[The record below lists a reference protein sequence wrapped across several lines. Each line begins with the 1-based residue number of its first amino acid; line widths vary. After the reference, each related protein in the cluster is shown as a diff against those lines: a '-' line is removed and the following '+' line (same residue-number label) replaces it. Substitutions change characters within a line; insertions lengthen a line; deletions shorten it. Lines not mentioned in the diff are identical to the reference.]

1 MVSSIESSVGTERKV
16 VTALPGPKSQEMH
29 ARRKNVVSAGVTNGY
44 PVYIDRAEGA
54 IIVDI
59 DGNHILDLGS
69 GIAVTT
75 IGHAVPELV
84 AAVSEQVAKF
94 THTCF
99 MVTPYEAYVQ
109 VCEALNELT
118 PGTHEKRSALFNS
131 GAEAVE
137 NAVKIAR
144 HATGRQAV
152 VVFDHAYHG
161 RTNLT
166 MALTAKN
173 MPYRDGFGPF
183 APEVYRVPMSY
194 PYRDGLSG
202 AEAAAKAIA
211 QIEIQVG
218 AKNVAAVLIEPI
230 QGEGGFV
237 VPAEGFLPALS
248 KWTTDNGVVFIADEI
263 QSGFGRT
270 GAWFAVEHE
279 GVIPDMITTA
289 KGLGGGMP
297 ISGVTGRAELMDAV
311 HEGGL
316 GGTYGG
322 NPVTA
327 VAALASIN
335 FMKDRNLLGR
345 AVELEGIIKT
355 FLTDLAKD
363 VTIIGDI
370 RGRGAMVA
378 MELVEAG
385 TTTPN
390 AAAAKAIVKYCNDR
404 GVVALACGTYGN
416 VIRLLPPLVITDA
429 QILDG
434 LGVIADAV
442 RSL

>member
-279 GVIPDMITTA
+279 GVVPDMITTA

-355 FLTDLAKD
+355 FLNDLAKD